1 MRIIAAAG
9 TDELIHIG
17 LAALQTAV
25 DGADWLAPQEGRA
38 AVAGLAGERR
48 CHDVRRPET
57 PPPVMAIMAA
67 RYGHS
72 GQTGGWFGPGH
83 EVRVGRTVHSLTPR
97 Q

>member
-1 MRIIAAAG
+1 LRIIAAAG

-17 LAALQTAV
+17 LAALQTAI
-25 DGADWLAPQEGRA
+25 DGADWLAPQERRT
-38 AVAGLAGERR
+38 AVAGLTGERR

-72 GQTGGWFGPGH
+72 GRTGGWFGPGH
-83 EVRVGRTVHSLTPR
+83 EVRVGRTVHSLIPR